1 MAKRQA
7 KGTGTIYY
15 DKNKKLFIGQI
26 SNGYD
31 ENGKRK
37 RETVSGKTKAE
48 VQAKIKNIDLQIFTG
63 TFVDKSEITIY
74 HLAKQTLIDKL
85 NQNEIQEVTYY
96 RHLETLKTLKPI
108 YNTTLQATSEFM
120 LQSFFNDCLNYSQS
134 NINKIY
140 TLLSNTF
147 NEARKRKIISDNP
160 MEFIKRPKS
169 RQIKQPVRA
178 LTREEQKK
186 LTHVLL
192 TEDINY
198 SQQMLLSMSAGMRMG
213 EINALSVEDINFKH
227 NYSYVHR
234 TISRGQ
240 KGEAILNEKT
250 KTDAGTR
257 KNPMTAETRELLA
270 EAIGTKT
277 SGLIFTHKDKLI
289 TTNQVNAQFN
299 RILKKYDILDKSITE
314 GKVDLHSLRHTFG
327 TRCVEAGMPPEVLK
341 ELMGHTDITVT
352 MNTYYYATHEHIT
365 NNLKRVENILSKDGL
380 SIAHSKDKTVWNR
393 LKIV

>member
-1 MAKRQA
+1 MAKRQT
-7 KGTGTIYY
+7 KGSGTIYY
-15 DKNKKLFIGQI
+15 DKKKKLFIGQI
-26 SNGYD
+26 TSGYD

-37 RETVSGKTKAE
+37 RKTVSGKTKSE
-48 VQAKIKNIDLQIFTG
+48 VQAKIKNISFQIFTG

-74 HLAKQTLIDKL
+74 HLAKQTLLDKL
-85 NQNEIQEVTYY
+85 NQNEIQDATYF
-96 RHLETLKTLKPI
+96 RHLETLKILKPI
-108 YNTTLQATSEFM
+108 YNTTLQTTTEFQ
-120 LQSFFNDCLNYSQS
+120 LQAFFNDCLTYSQS
-134 NINKIY
+134 TINKLY

-169 RQIKQPVRA
+169 KQKKEAVRA

-186 LTHVLL
+186 LTHILL

-198 SQQMLLSMSAGMRMG
+198 SQQMLLSMASGLRMG

-227 NYSYVHR
+227 NCYYVHK
-234 TISRGQ
+234 TISRGS
-240 KGEAILNEKT
+240 KGEAMLNEKT
-250 KTDAGTR
+250 KTEAGTR
-257 KNPMTAETRELLA
+257 NIPMTAEVRELLC

-277 SGLIFTHKDKLI
+277 SGLIFTHNDKLI

-299 RILKKYDILDKSITE
+299 RILKKYDILDNSIKE

-352 MNTYYYATHEHIT
+352 MNTYFYATNEHIT
-365 NNLKRVENILSKDGL
+365 NNLKRVESILSNDGL
-380 SIAHSKDKTVWNR
+380 SIAHSRDKGAWHK